1 MKLLGFSTLRAALLL
16 AALAPAAAH
25 GQAPGGAAPPP
36 PVVTVE
42 TIATKTLP
50 ISYEYAGRVA
60 ASREVEVRAR
70 VAGILLDRAFV
81 EGARVAPNQVL
92 FRIDPRE
99 FEAQVALAQAQL
111 QQQQATL
118 GQAQR
123 TEERQRAL
131 TSRGAASTATLDDA
145 TSSRELAEAQVAAA
159 EASLQTARLSLA
171 YATVTAP
178 AGGVTTLDQVPEG
191 SLITVNSL
199 LTKISQLDPIYVN
212 FSAADTEAI
221 AIRQLVEN
229 GAGNRND
236 LSVEVS
242 FGDGGVYAQKGT
254 IDFTASSID
263 TETGTILSRAVL
275 PNPDT
280 RLIPGQFVRV
290 NISGLKLEDAV
301 TIPTEALMQGPQ
313 GPFVFTVDDKNVV
326 GVRPIKIGR
335 ELDGEILVT
344 EGLDNGDRIITEGV
358 VKARPGSPVN
368 PGDGGATPAAGAPA
382 ASAPASAGEADA
394 AEASTGAAET
404 APAAA
409 SENAAP
415 AAGGTPAAAE
425 AGEPGKADGAAA
437 PATETAQ

>member
-1 MKLLGFSTLRAALLL
+1 MNSFGFSALRSVLLL
-16 AALAPAAAH
+16 ASLAPVAAFA
-25 GQAPGGAAPPP
+25 QAPGGAAPPP

-42 TIATKTLP
+42 TIETKTLP
-50 ISYEYAGRVA
+50 IDYEYAGRVA

-159 EASLQTARLSLA
+159 QANLQTAKLSLA

-178 AGGVTTLDQVPEG
+178 VGGVTSLDQVPEG
-191 SLITVNSL
+191 SLISVNAL

-221 AIRQLVEN
+221 AIRKLVEG
-229 GAGNRND
+229 GAGSRD
-236 LSVEVS
+236 TLSVEVS
-242 FGDGGVYAQKGT
+242 FGDGSTYGQKGT

-263 TETGTILSRAVL
+263 TETGTILSRAIL
-275 PNPDT
+275 PNPEVQ
-280 RLIPGQFVRV
+280 LIPGQFVRV
-290 NISGLKLEDAV
+290 KISGLKIEDAV
-301 TIPTEALMQGPQ
+301 TIPTVALMQGPQ

-335 ELDGEILVT
+335 ELEDQILVT
-344 EGLDNGDRIITEGV
+344 DGLKNGDRIVTEGV

-368 PGDGGATPAAGAPA
+368 PGDGAAPAADAPANATPAA
-382 ASAPASAGEADA
+382 ASDA
-394 AEASTGAAET
+394 KPEASTSDA
-404 APAAA
+404 
-409 SENAAP
+409 
-415 AAGGTPAAAE
+415 
-425 AGEPGKADGAAA
+425 GKADAKTA
-437 PATETAQ
+437 ATENAK

>member
-1 MKLLGFSTLRAALLL
+1 MPFVLGHVMNSFAFSTLRTGLIL
-16 AALAPAAAH
+16 AALSPAAAFA
-25 GQAPGGAAPPP
+25 QAPGGAAPPP

-42 TIATKTLP
+42 TIATRALP
-50 ISYEYAGRVA
+50 ITYEYAGRVA

-118 GQAQR
+118 GQARR

-159 EASLQTARLSLA
+159 EASLETARLSLA

-178 AGGVTTLDQVPEG
+178 VGGVTSLDQVPEG
-191 SLITVNSL
+191 SLITVNAL

-221 AIRQLVEN
+221 AMRKLIED
-229 GAGNRND
+229 GAVNRNN

-242 FGDGGVYAQKGT
+242 FGDGSVYGQKGT

-290 NISGLKLEDAV
+290 TVSGLEIEDAV
-301 TIPTEALMQGPQ
+301 TIPTVALMQGPQ

-335 ELDGEILVT
+335 ELGDDILVT
-344 EGLDNGDRIITEGV
+344 DGLKNGDRIVTEGV

-368 PGDGGATPAAGAPA
+368 PGDGAAPTAGAAPAGVTTAEAPKPAPAAGVAAAPAQAAPA
-382 ASAPASAGEADA
+382 APADPAQPAAKADGATAP
-394 AEASTGAAET
+394 AAET
-404 APAAA
+404 A
-409 SENAAP
+409 
-415 AAGGTPAAAE
+415 
-425 AGEPGKADGAAA
+425 
-437 PATETAQ
+437 Q

>member
-1 MKLLGFSTLRAALLL
+1 MNSLGFSTLRAVLVL
-16 AALAPAAAH
+16 AALSPAAALA
-25 GQAPGGAAPPP
+25 QAPGGAAPPP
-36 PVVTVE
+36 PAVTVE
-42 TIATKTLP
+42 TIATRALP
-50 ISYEYAGRVA
+50 ITYEYAGRVA

-118 GQAQR
+118 GQARR

-159 EASLQTARLSLA
+159 EANLETARLSLA

-178 AGGVTTLDQVPEG
+178 VGGVTSLDQVPEG
-191 SLITVNSL
+191 SLITVNAL

-221 AIRQLVEN
+221 AMRKLIED
-229 GAGNRND
+229 GAGNRNS

-242 FGDGGVYAQKGT
+242 FGDGSTYGQKGT

-275 PNPDT
+275 PNPDV

-290 NISGLKLEDAV
+290 TVSGLEIEDAV
-301 TIPTEALMQGPQ
+301 TIPTVALMQGPQ
-313 GPFVFTVDDKNVV
+313 GPFVFTVNDENVV

-335 ELDGEILVT
+335 ELGDNILVT
-344 EGLDNGDRIITEGV
+344 EGLKNGDRIVTEGV

-368 PGDGGATPAAGAPA
+368 PG
-382 ASAPASAGEADA
+382 
-394 AEASTGAAET
+394 
-404 APAAA
+404 
-409 SENAAP
+409 
-415 AAGGTPAAAE
+415 
-425 AGEPGKADGAAA
+425 GAAA
-437 PATETAQ
+437 PATAAAPAGGATAEAPPAAPTEGAAATPAAPAQPAEAAETGDAAKTPAAEAAQ